1 MILFDTHTHAARPC
15 AAVCIDP
22 VSLPAGFEPAE
33 GLHYSVAIH
42 PWNVHR
48 ADAAHLAMLDAL
60 ARNSAVI
67 AIGETGLDANAEASR
82 EEQAELLRHHISL
95 SEQTAKPLVLHMVR
109 GWDELLRL
117 RKEMRPSQPWIVHGF
132 RGKPELARRLV
143 AEGLYLSY
151 GERFN
156 PASVAAT
163 PPGRLLAETDE
174 SELSLAEIVSRL
186 GVVPRVSLAGLCG
199 RGVAPQSGELGALD
213 CRASEEG

>member
-33 GLHYSVAIH
+33 GLLYSVAIH
-42 PWNVHR
+42 PWNAHR
-48 ADAAHLAMLDAL
+48 AGAAHLAMLDAL

-82 EEQAELLRHHISL
+82 EEQAELLRHHIRL

-156 PASVAAT
+156 PASVAVT
-163 PPGRLLAETDE
+163 PPDRLLVETDE

-186 GVVPRVSLAGLCG
+186 GVVPRVSIAGLCG